1 MRLYHLEGATSV
13 SHGSTTY
20 KAAADGGFDFPPGL
34 YEHMH
39 GMAVNGVRQW
49 ETAIERQQR
58 EVAAELAR
66 MRDPATLYEAV
77 AKIVSAAEGKPDAPA
92 KTKPAAA
99 SK

>member
-13 SHGSTTY
+13 SSGDTTY
-20 KAAADGGFDFPPGL
+20 KAADDGGFDFPPAL
-34 YEHMH
+34 FEHMH
-39 GMAVNGVRQW
+39 SMAVGGVKQW
-49 ETAIERQQR
+49 ETSIERQQR

-77 AKIVSAAEGKPDAPA
+77 AKIVSAAEGKPEAPA
-92 KTKPAAA
+92 KAKAAAA